1 MANRSSFETLKAI
14 GSSITDA
21 GGIQFDIDEMN
32 VDLDSVK
39 PASVINAGA
48 NIAVGT
54 VAERVAIAEVTGV
67 KHGIMLTAK
76 TTNTDTVYVGPSGI
90 TAGTDA
96 SSGTPIEAGESL
108 TVGFNDPYE
117 LYCITPSGSQTLFY
131 MAV

>member
-1 MANRSSFETLKAI
+1 
-14 GSSITDA
+14 
-21 GGIQFDIDEMN
+21 MN
-32 VDLDSVK
+32 LDLDSVK

-108 TVGFNDPYE
+108 TVGFNDPFN